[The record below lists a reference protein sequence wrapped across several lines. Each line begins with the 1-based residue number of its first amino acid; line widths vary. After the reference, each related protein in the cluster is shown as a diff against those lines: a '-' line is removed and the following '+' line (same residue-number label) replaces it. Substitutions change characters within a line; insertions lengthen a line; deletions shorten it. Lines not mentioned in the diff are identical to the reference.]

1 MHCNYLF
8 QKVGSL
14 IGRYQHLYKTKQ
26 NENTLMTKASLVYTN
41 QASMLHTIVL
51 GLELRN
57 PVIVAS
63 GMMTDTVFQINK
75 AINAGAG
82 AVVTKTIYYGRRSST
97 TEKIRH
103 IRTGTMN
110 STTYSWKE
118 VGQWLVDLATMQ
130 QASLPLIV
138 SIHAETPTMLG
149 ELASRIADICLY
161 PLELGISCP
170 NDVTYSTLTPDI
182 VYAYTNAVKTQV
194 NVPISVKLTATE
206 SILDLAKA
214 ALDAGAEALS
224 LSDTL
229 PAIVLHQA
237 QPLLLTGGIAGY
249 SGPGIK
255 PIVLHSIYR
264 LREAG
269 LQCPILGIG
278 GVENANDVLDY
289 IHLGASAVQMHTAL
303 MHSGV
308 GLVGEIVTELSDW
321 CTQHQTQIVN
331 QIGRAFIANG

>member
-1 MHCNYLF
+1 MTNA
-8 QKVGSL
+8 SL
-14 IGRYQHLYKTKQ
+14 ISTSQDSRLRT
-26 NENTLMTKASLVYTN
+26 
-41 QASMLHTIVL
+41 TIL
-51 GLELRN
+51 GLELQN

-63 GMMTDTVFQINK
+63 GMMTDTMLQVRK
-75 AINAGAG
+75 AINVGAG
-82 AVVTKTIYYGRRSST
+82 AVVTKTIYYGRRSSA

-110 STTYSWKE
+110 STTYSWKSLE
-118 VGQWLVDLATMQ
+118 QWFVDLAAMQ
-130 QASLPLIV
+130 QASLPIIV
-138 SIHAETPTMLG
+138 SIHAETPAMLG
-149 ELASRIADICLY
+149 DLASRIADTCFY
-161 PLELGISCP
+161 PFELGISCP

-182 VYAYTNAVKTQV
+182 VYAYTKAVKAQV
-194 NVPISVKLTATE
+194 KMPISVKLTASD
-206 SILDLAKA
+206 SILDLANA
-214 ALDAGAEALS
+214 ALDAGADALS

-229 PAIVLHQA
+229 PAVALHQA

-308 GLVGEIVTELSDW
+308 GLVGEIVTKLSDW
-321 CTQHQTQIVN
+321 CIQHQTQIVN
-331 QIGRAFIANG
+331 QIGRALIANG